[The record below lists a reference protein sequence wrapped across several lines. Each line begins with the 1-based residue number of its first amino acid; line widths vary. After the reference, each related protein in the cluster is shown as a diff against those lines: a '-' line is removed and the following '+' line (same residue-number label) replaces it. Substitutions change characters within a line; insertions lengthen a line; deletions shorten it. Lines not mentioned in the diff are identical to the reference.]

1 MKKTYEAKDI
11 QKFLP
16 HRYPFLLIDRVED
29 YVAGKSLIAIKN
41 VTANEPQFMGHFPG
55 NPVMPGVMIVE
66 AMAQAT
72 GVLSHLSKEEM
83 LEGTTVYYLASID
96 KCRFRRIVI
105 PGDQLKIEVQLQGVP
120 KRNIWKFKASATV
133 AGDLAASCEIMCA
146 AR

>member
-1 MKKTYEAKDI
+1 MKKNYEAKDI
-11 QKFLP
+11 QNFLP

-55 NPVMPGVMIVE
+55 NPIMPGVMIVE

-133 AGDLAASCEIMCA
+133 DGDLAASCEIMCA